1 MKATVIE
8 VFIDAFTGHV
18 YRVGDVIDVSDS
30 ARLALMEEKKLVK
43 VEESKEEVKPKKTTT
58 KKKKDV

>member
-18 YRVGDVIDVSDS
+18 YMVGDVIDISDY

-43 VEESKEEVKPKKTTT
+43 VEESKEEVKPKKTAT